1 MLSNSFPDAQEY
13 CQAKV
18 PGWEEI
24 GISGT
29 CKFSRSINMLFDR
42 MNSKKNF
49 GKFLNSPL
57 RSLNKDEIFDDFLA
71 GESFILSLG
80 LHPLTS
86 S

>member
-1 MLSNSFPDAQEY
+1 VLRNSFADAPEY

-29 CKFSRSINMLFDR
+29 CKFSRIINMLFDR

-49 GKFLNSPL
+49 GGF
-57 RSLNKDEIFDDFLA
+57 
-71 GESFILSLG
+71 
-80 LHPLTS
+80 
-86 S
+86 